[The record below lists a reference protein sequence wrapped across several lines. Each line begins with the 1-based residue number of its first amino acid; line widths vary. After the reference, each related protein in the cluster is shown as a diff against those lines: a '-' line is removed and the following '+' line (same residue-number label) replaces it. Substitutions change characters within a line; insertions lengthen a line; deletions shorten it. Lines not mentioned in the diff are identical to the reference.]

1 MYSSAD
7 EIERVVRG
15 FETCETDK
23 SAFKHRD
30 HLTVAV
36 WYLQTLDTKAAV
48 ERMRTG
54 LLRFVA
60 HHGVP
65 REKYSEEVTVSWIEL
80 IAEKLA
86 ELAPNTSLVDKCNY
100 VIKKTEGTD
109 FNQTIRKPAS
119 QVVTE
124 ESLAKSLSPGRQR
137 R

>member
-1 MYSSAD
+1 MYSSED

-23 SAFKHRD
+23 SAFKHRE

-36 WYLQTLDTKAAV
+36 WYLQTLDIDAAV

-54 LLRFVA
+54 LLRFID

-65 REKYSEEVTVSWIEL
+65 REKYSEEVTVFWLEL

-86 ELAPNTSLVDKCNY
+86 KLSVEASLVEKCNR
-100 VIKKTEGTD
+100 VIAD
-109 FNQTIRKPAS
+109 FNQTARTPAS
-119 QVVTE
+119 RAEVE
-124 ESLAKSLSPGRQR
+124 ESLAKS
-137 R
+137 